1 MHSTQNNTMRQIAG
15 LSSGTLAS
23 LTGLRRYDEL
33 DAVHTAFLHF
43 AEKSTETN
51 STPFKNWQ
59 EAWRH
64 FQAAAAPHNAGSA
77 T

>member
-1 MHSTQNNTMRQIAG
+1 MHSAQNDTIRQIAG

-33 DAVHTAFLHF
+33 DTIHAAFLDF
-43 AEKSTETN
+43 AKKNAET
-51 STPFKNWQ
+51 SSAPFTNWQ

-64 FQAAAAPHNAGSA
+64 FQAAAAPHSIGSA